1 MTVLYNNDLSS
12 LAGLTLVQTNGTVTQ
27 VTQDGRKCAKLV
39 ITTAGASTVV
49 GMASVDY
56 GSNIGFRKL
65 SIVQYLDGLG
75 SITDKVLYYIFR
87 LGAQD
92 VMLLVGSAGLY
103 SYDKTTKLCDMPMQT
118 WHTIDIYLDMRT
130 PTAPK
135 VNYILINGALVLST
149 QTNIKPYAT
158 NYAHDGIFDMYIYSL
173 TTAPA
178 GPIYIDSVTITDDE
192 YPTFSISGTLYKK
205 ESDAAGS
212 PEHYLIIN
220 PATGAVLAAGT
231 AGADGA
237 FTINYQ
243 YDLTEYALIM
253 PDKDGGYLPTCLNH
267 YITGV

>member
-1 MTVLYNNDLSS
+1 MTVIYNNDLSS
-12 LAGLTLVQTNGTVTQ
+12 LTDLTLLQTKGTVTQ
-27 VTQDGRKCAKLV
+27 VTQDGRECAKLV
-39 ITTAGASTVV
+39 ITTAGASSVV

-56 GSNIGFRKL
+56 GSNIGIRKL

-87 LGAQD
+87 LGTQD

-103 SYDKTTKLCDMPMQT
+103 SYDKTTKLCDLPMQT
-118 WHTIDIYLDMRT
+118 WHTIDIYLDMST

-135 VNYILINGALVLST
+135 VNYISINGALVLST
-149 QTNIKPYAT
+149 QTNITPYASSTT
-158 NYAHDGIFDMYIYSL
+158 NGIFGMYIYSL

-192 YPTFSISGTLYKK
+192 YPCSISGTLKEK

-220 PATGAVLAAGT
+220 SATGAVLAAGT
-231 AGADGA
+231 AGADGS
-237 FTINYQ
+237 FTSPYIDNT
-243 YDLTEYALIM
+243 TEYALIM
-253 PDKDGGYLPTCLNH
+253 PDKDGAYAPTCLNH
-267 YITGV
+267 YITEV